1 MPARLL
7 AHVRRSALVTLAMT
21 GTAVVASLVAVAPA
35 QASVPIERGPSL
47 NVVITPV
54 PAPVVKVAPV
64 VTAATKVLAYAAS
77 LRGRPYSYGA
87 AGPSAFDCSGYTSY
101 VFAHAVGRT
110 LAHSSATQY
119 ANSIKI
125 AKSAIRPGDLVFF
138 TSGGRVYHVG
148 IYAGGGLIWNAPH
161 TGTVVRIETIS
172 TSSWVAGRVL

>member
-7 AHVRRSALVTLAMT
+7 AHVRRSALLTLAMT
-21 GTAVVASLVAVAPA
+21 GAALVASLVAVAPA
-35 QASVPIERGPSL
+35 NASVPVERGPSL

-54 PAPVVKVAPV
+54 PVVVAPV
-64 VTAATKVLAYAAS
+64 VTPAAKVLAYAAT

-101 VFAHAVGRT
+101 VFAHAVGRS

-138 TSGGRVYHVG
+138 TSGGSVYHVG
-148 IYAGGGLIWNAPH
+148 IYAGGGLIWNAAH
-161 TGTVVRIETIS
+161 TGTVVRLETIS

>member
-21 GTAVVASLVAVAPA
+21 GFAVLASLMAVAPA
-35 QASVPIERGPSL
+35 HASIPVERGPSL
-47 NVVITPV
+47 NVIITPV
-54 PAPVVKVAPV
+54 PVKVAPV
-64 VTAATKVLAYAAS
+64 VSSAAKVIAYAAT

-87 AGPSAFDCSGYTSY
+87 AGPSSFDCSGYTSY

-119 ANSIKI
+119 ANSTKI

-161 TGTVVRIETIS
+161 TGTVVRLETIS

>member
-1 MPARLL
+1 MPARQF

-21 GTAVVASLVAVAPA
+21 GTAMVASLVAVAPA
-35 QASVPIERGPSL
+35 HASVPVERGPSL

-54 PAPVVKVAPV
+54 PVKAVPV

-125 AKSAIRPGDLVFF
+125 ARSSIRPGDLVFF
-138 TSGGRVYHVG
+138 TSGGTVYHVG

-161 TGTVVRIETIS
+161 TGTVVRLETIS

>member
-35 QASVPIERGPSL
+35 HASVPIERGPSL

-54 PAPVVKVAPV
+54 PVKVVPV
-64 VTAATKVLAYAAS
+64 VTAATKVLAYAAT

-119 ANSIKI
+119 ANSTKI

-161 TGTVVRIETIS
+161 TGTVVRLETIS

>member
-35 QASVPIERGPSL
+35 QASVPVERGPSL

-54 PAPVVKVAPV
+54 PARPVVPV
-64 VTAATKVLAYAAS
+64 VTPAAKVLAYAAT

-87 AGPSAFDCSGYTSY
+87 TGPSAFDCSGYTSY

-125 AKSAIRPGDLVFF
+125 ARSAIRPGDLVFF
-138 TSGGRVYHVG
+138 TSGGSVYHVG

-161 TGTVVRIETIS
+161 TGTVVRLETIS